1 MTNLSHAFIH
11 DLNSKILAPA
21 MTTEF
26 MSTHQTSQILHSNT
40 MLNHATTSHQL
51 HTSCTDY

>member
-21 MTTEF
+21 VTTEF

-51 HTSCTDY
+51 HTSWTDY